1 PSLLIFQDWAR
12 SLTRPVP
19 VGFGWSSLL
28 YRFWSIQI
36 DSFTEFDAGSRV
48 STLTALAMTRVLLP
62 AAEPDDVPPVFP
74 PLEQP
79 AAAMESATTARP
91 SGRRRRV
98 RRERNRGQVARSM
111 VHPTSSIV
119 DRVSLM

>member
-1 PSLLIFQDWAR
+1 MLISQDSAR
-12 SLTRPVP
+12 SFTKPVP

-36 DSFTEFDAGSRV
+36 DSFTEFDAGSSV

-62 AAEPDDVPPVFP
+62 AAEPGDVPPELA

-79 AAAMESATTARP
+79 AAAMASATTARP
-91 SGRRRRV
+91 SGRM
-98 RRERNRGQVARSM
+98 RS
-111 VHPTSSIV
+111 
-119 DRVSLM
+119 R

>member
-1 PSLLIFQDWAR
+1 MSQDSAR

-19 VGFGWSSLL
+19 VGFGCSSLL

-48 STLTALAMTRVLLP
+48 STLTAFAMTRVLLP
-62 AAEPDDVPPVFP
+62 VPEPDDVPPDLA

-79 AAAMESATTARP
+79 AAAMASATAPRP
-91 SGRRRRV
+91 TVRREPRV